1 MTELTHGRGAAI
13 EPVTLEGRFVRLE
26 PLELRHIPG
35 LVLASSE
42 QRETYGWTFVP
53 DGTDAM
59 TEYVQTAIDLR
70 EGRQAIPFATFDRVS
85 ERLVGSTRF
94 AMFEHF
100 DWPRG
105 NLAQRGLEFPDG
117 VEIGWTWLA
126 ASVQRTPINTE
137 AKYLML
143 GHAFETWRVHVLRL
157 KTDRRNERSRAA
169 IQRIG
174 ASLDGVVRADRPG
187 SDGTLR
193 DTAFYSMV
201 EAEWPA
207 AKAAL
212 EARLAR

>member
-1 MTELTHGRGAAI
+1 MTQLGTGEGAAI
-13 EPVTLEGRFVRLE
+13 QPVTLEGRFVRLE
-26 PLELRHIPG
+26 PLELKHIPA
-35 LVLASSE
+35 LVLAASE
-42 QRETYGWTFVP
+42 QRETYGWTYVP
-53 DGTDAM
+53 DGTEAM
-59 TEYVQTAIDLR
+59 TEYVTTAIDLR
-70 EGRQAIPFATFDRVS
+70 SQRQAIPFATIERASGRVI
-85 ERLVGSTRF
+85 GSTRF

-100 DWPRG
+100 AWPPG
-105 NLAQRGLEFPDG
+105 NDSQRGVEYPDG
-117 VEIGWTWLA
+117 AEIGWTWLA
-126 ASVQRTPINTE
+126 SSVQRTPVNTE

-174 ASLDGVVRADRPG
+174 AAFDGVVRAAQAG
-187 SDGTLR
+187 SDGALR
-193 DTAFYSMV
+193 DTACYSML